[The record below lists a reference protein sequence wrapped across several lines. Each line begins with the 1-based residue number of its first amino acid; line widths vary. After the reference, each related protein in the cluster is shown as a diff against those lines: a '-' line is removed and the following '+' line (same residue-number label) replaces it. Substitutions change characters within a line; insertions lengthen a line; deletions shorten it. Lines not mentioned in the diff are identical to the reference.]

1 MVRGYILNIYTVP
14 EARKNGYA
22 NQILNAIIEFSQK
35 NNINRLWLNSSE
47 QARHLYLEKGFT
59 DKENEMELFL

>member
-1 MVRGYILNIYTVP
+1 MELEGYILNIYTVP

-35 NNINRLWLNSSE
+35 QYKQIM
-47 QARHLYLEKGFT
+47 A
-59 DKENEMELFL
+59 